1 MRPLKVADWCSMAGT
16 AVSVRVLK
24 GSTKPATGGGPMKV
38 SELLRARPAA
48 MVTVEPKASL
58 ATAASLI
65 MERGI
70 GGLPVVQDGGPVTG
84 FVSERDL
91 VNALHRNPQGVGA
104 LLVKDIMRHPPP
116 VCSGSDAV
124 QAVMARMTRE
134 RLRHLVVID
143 AGRAVGVLSV
153 GDILKHRL
161 EQLETETG
169 VLRDYVAGQRARR

>member
-1 MRPLKVADWCSMAGT
+1 
-16 AVSVRVLK
+16 
-24 GSTKPATGGGPMKV
+24 MKV
-38 SELLRARPAA
+38 SELLKTKPAA
-48 MVTVEPKASL
+48 MITVEPTASV

-65 MERGI
+65 MDRGI
-70 GGLPVVQDGGPVTG
+70 GGLPVVKDGGPVAG

-104 LLVKDIMRHPPP
+104 LRVKDVMRNPPP
-116 VCSGSDAV
+116 VCSVSDTV

-134 RLRHLVVID
+134 RLRHLVVMD
-143 AGRAVGVLSV
+143 TGRAVGVLSV

-161 EQLETETG
+161 EQLETEAG